1 MAEALGVASGV
12 IAVVDMSA
20 KVVNWCVRYAQDV
33 SHAKEDKTRLVEEV
47 TRLNLASVNARNLLD
62 GPGGSKLKA
71 SHALLLATDKSRPQ
85 LQRIESQLAA
95 GTGQGKGRLEALR
108 WPFKSKD
115 VQVAIRD
122 IRQCTEAIYSALE
135 IDQTLV
141 FLLQLT
147 MDLTNDN
154 SASPPDLLDEQTRAS
169 DPTRVQRG
177 CSTVQRLTQLAVPL
191 FIFAATVCHFID
203 DRNRNS
209 PRVQLR
215 KVLDYGSKGH
225 VSQLDRTYGP
235 VLDSLI
241 ADVSED
247 GKEEIIKDFKM
258 IVGSIV
264 MLANPLSVSALS
276 QLLEVDPEAVD
287 NRLDT
292 LHSVLSVPPRRK
304 EPVRLLQLSFL
315 DYPITKES
323 EFRVDKR
330 HAHQTLAKHCLR
342 VMWGGLRENICGLSF
357 PGMRRSTVDSSELEE
372 HIPAQVQYACMYW
385 VYHQMEGDPGLNDS
399 EKVYDFLT
407 THFLHWLEAMSLLG
421 RVKECLDSLRSL
433 ARWLENREDSSL
445 LAFVADAVRFVQLN
459 FSVIAEAPLQVYC
472 CLAFAPSKSIARK
485 IFENAI
491 PKWRATATGSTRWCS
506 QGHSQI
512 VHSLVFSHDSKKI
525 ASGSE
530 TVRIWDTETGE
541 CKQVLQGHSDEVN
554 SVVFS
559 HDSKKIAAASKN
571 MTVRIW
577 DAKMGACERV
587 LEGHDDYS
595 HSLVV
600 SHDSKKVASGSSDET
615 VRIWDAE
622 TGECKQVLQGQD
634 DEVDSVVF
642 SHDSKKVV
650 SSSSDKK
657 IRIWDVETG
666 RCKNGFSLDR
676 YAGVLSFTPDE
687 RGIVTNRGTFALPDG
702 SQASAEFATAWRCSK
717 AAILTCIDDTWVVVV
732 GKDQCGK

>member
-1 MAEALGVASGV
+1 MVELIASLVLHEIPADIVKHG
-12 IAVVDMSA
+12 IAVFL
-20 KVVNWCVRYAQDV
+20 
-33 SHAKEDKTRLVEEV
+33 HKEFERIRHDY
-47 TRLNLASVNARNLLD
+47 NL
-62 GPGGSKLKA
+62 
-71 SHALLLATDKSRPQ
+71 T
-85 LQRIESQLAA
+85 
-95 GTGQGKGRLEALR
+95 
-108 WPFKSKD
+108 
-115 VQVAIRD
+115 
-122 IRQCTEAIYSALE
+122 
-135 IDQTLV
+135 
-141 FLLQLT
+141 
-147 MDLTNDN
+147 
-154 SASPPDLLDEQTRAS
+154 
-169 DPTRVQRG
+169 
-177 CSTVQRLTQLAVPL
+177 RLTQLAVPL

-276 QLLEVDPEAVD
+276 QLLEVDPEVVD

-491 PKWRATATGSTRWCS
+491 PKWVSNLPKVEENWDSCLLTLE
-506 QGHSQI
+506 GHSDW
-512 VHSLVFSHDSKKI
+512 VDSVVFSYDSKKVASGSSDITI

>member
-115 VQVAIRD
+115 VQVAIQD

-154 SASPPDLLDEQTRAS
+154 STSPPDLLDEQTRAS
-169 DPTRVQRG
+169 DPTR
-177 CSTVQRLTQLAVPL
+177 RLTQLAVPL
-191 FIFAATVCHFID
+191 FIFAATVCRFID

-276 QLLEVDPEAVD
+276 QLLEVDPEVVD

-292 LHSVLSVPPRRK
+292 LHSVLSVPLRRK
-304 EPVRLLQLSFL
+304 ELVRLLHLSFL

-485 IFENAI
+485 IFENATI
-491 PKWRATATGSTRWCS
+491 HNPSFGITPLS
-506 QGHSQI
+506 
-512 VHSLVFSHDSKKI
+512 
-525 ASGSE
+525 
-530 TVRIWDTETGE
+530 
-541 CKQVLQGHSDEVN
+541 
-554 SVVFS
+554 
-559 HDSKKIAAASKN
+559 ASK
-571 MTVRIW
+571 I
-577 DAKMGACERV
+577 
-587 LEGHDDYS
+587 
-595 HSLVV
+595 
-600 SHDSKKVASGSSDET
+600 KKASP
-615 VRIWDAE
+615 
-622 TGECKQVLQGQD
+622 K
-634 DEVDSVVF
+634 
-642 SHDSKKVV
+642 
-650 SSSSDKK
+650 
-657 IRIWDVETG
+657 
-666 RCKNGFSLDR
+666 
-676 YAGVLSFTPDE
+676 
-687 RGIVTNRGTFALPDG
+687 
-702 SQASAEFATAWRCSK
+702 
-717 AAILTCIDDTWVVVV
+717 LT
-732 GKDQCGK
+732 